1 MSETSAVKVT
11 VADDAAARPVGGDS
25 PAWFGSRTRSPWY
38 DRQSKHNQQWF
49 KGLKVLQI

>member
-25 PAWFGSRTRSPWY
+25 PP
-38 DRQSKHNQQWF
+38 DR
-49 KGLKVLQI
+49 LEDQIASC